1 MAVIYILE
9 IMPMEQMLCV
19 ITPQNAPGP
28 VTRIQISAQTM
39 EGSVRMSRISALKM
53 NATGLGMIFG
63 LARKLMG
70 RARMPP
76 TTVPRMAMQTV
87 SISRYGTPS
96 VEVENRRFI
105 SGLTRPQKMPLA
117 TSVPLAAKPLK
128 VTLEADQLSSSAM
141 MNTMSV

>member
-96 VEVENRRFI
+96 VEVENRRF
-105 SGLTRPQKMPLA
+105 TRPQKMPLA